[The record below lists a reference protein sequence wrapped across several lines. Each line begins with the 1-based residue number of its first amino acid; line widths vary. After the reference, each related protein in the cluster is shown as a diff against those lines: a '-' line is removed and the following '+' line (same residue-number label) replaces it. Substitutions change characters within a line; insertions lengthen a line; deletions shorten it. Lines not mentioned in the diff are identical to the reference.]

1 MNLKHLLAAAAIAG
15 TASASIA
22 AMPDPV
28 VLLPT
33 GPGMFA
39 GSFVQPVEGLFIDT
53 FSFIPD
59 TFRGRVSVSLTSL
72 SGPVSFFTASLNDQN
87 FSFFPE
93 LGQINFSFSA
103 FVNNDV
109 PLTLTVFGAVL
120 DKDGNPGGLGS
131 YGGSITAA
139 VPEPQTWAL
148 LLAGLSG
155 IAVAA
160 RTARRV
166 KVS

>member
-15 TASASIA
+15 AAGASIA
-22 AMPDPV
+22 ATPDPV
-28 VLLPT
+28 VLLTT
-33 GPGMFA
+33 GPGTFA
-39 GSFVQPVEGLFIDT
+39 GSFVQPVDGLFIDT

-72 SGPVSFFTASLNDQN
+72 SGPVSFFTASLNGQD

-93 LGQINFSFSA
+93 LGQVDFSFNA
-103 FVNNDV
+103 YVNNDV
-109 PLTLTVFGAVL
+109 PLSLTVFGAVL
-120 DKDGNPGGLGS
+120 DGNGNPGGLGS

-148 LLAGLSG
+148 LLAGLAG
-155 IAVAA
+155 VAVAA
-160 RTARRV
+160 RKARPV
-166 KVS
+166 TV